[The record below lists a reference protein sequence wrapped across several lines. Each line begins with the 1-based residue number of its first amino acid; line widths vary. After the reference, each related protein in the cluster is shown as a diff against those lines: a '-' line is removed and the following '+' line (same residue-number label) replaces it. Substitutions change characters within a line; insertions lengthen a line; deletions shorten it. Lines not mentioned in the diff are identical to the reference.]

1 MSKQKSTKRKKR
13 ALRKAL
19 EAFVKDTKRFRKA
32 IEDST
37 RARFGGGYYT
47 VELLPSGQFR
57 TNWSGSIG
65 NKYVSPGVILDIP
78 SLPDEVEGGDEW
90 AEALDFYADEYA
102 DRLREKLEYWLEGQ
116 QD

>member
-1 MSKQKSTKRKKR
+1 MSKQKSTKM
-13 ALRKAL
+13 RKAL
-19 EAFVKDTKRFRKA
+19 EAFIKDTKRFRKA

-57 TNWSGSIG
+57 TNWSGNIG

-78 SLPDEVEGGDEW
+78 SLPDEISEGRDEW
-90 AEALDFYADEYA
+90 DEALDFYAGEYA